1 MTVETTELSLPSR
14 IDTIATAAAAVAE
27 FVGRSGISD
36 DAAFGIDMAVR
47 EAVTNAVLHG
57 NRQDEEKTVDIILKS
72 SPDAV
77 EISVHDQGPGFQ
89 PGRSPRSNSPRE
101 HLKSLRPWHLF
112 HAQFYG
118 RSRLVDQTRRW
129 YNGAHAQATL
139 IRNCIK
145 EISEMAELNINE
157 RQAGDVTVLDM
168 SGKITIGEGSV
179 ALRTAIRRLL
189 EEGKKR
195 ILLNLAGVGYIDS
208 SGIGE
213 LVSSYTAIN
222 KEGGQLKLLNLT
234 QKLQDLLTI
243 TKLLTVFDVYENEAE
258 ALNSFK

>member
-1 MTVETTELSLPSR
+1 
-14 IDTIATAAAAVAE
+14 
-27 FVGRSGISD
+27 
-36 DAAFGIDMAVR
+36 
-47 EAVTNAVLHG
+47 
-57 NRQDEEKTVDIILKS
+57 
-72 SPDAV
+72 
-77 EISVHDQGPGFQ
+77 
-89 PGRSPRSNSPRE
+89 
-101 HLKSLRPWHLF
+101 
-112 HAQFYG
+112 
-118 RSRLVDQTRRW
+118 
-129 YNGAHAQATL
+129 
-139 IRNCIK
+139 
-145 EISEMAELNINE
+145 MAELNINE

-179 ALRTAIRRLL
+179 SLRTAVRRLL

-195 ILLNLAGVGYIDS
+195 ILLNLGGVSYIDS

-243 TKLLTVFDVYENEAE
+243 TKLLTVFDVFEDEAK